1 MLMNILNW
9 RWQALTGIHAETSEC
24 VSLELIR
31 IITLCR
37 DVYAS
42 HLKEMKNCTNSNRL
56 IQLLTGDK
64 LRCRKSLA
72 ARASVQHFRYDFF
85 YGIRHFPGS
94 FWSSHWDSR
103 PQFSILF
110 STSKISNLQM
120 YQLPIYKSL
129 ALFSLR
135 FVQLIYFLY
144 SIKIDQ

>member
-9 RWQALTGIHAETSEC
+9 RWQPLTGIHAETLEC
-24 VSLELIR
+24 VSLEPIR

-72 ARASVQHFRYDFF
+72 ARASVQHFRYFL

-94 FWSSHWDSR
+94 FWSSLWDSR
-103 PQFSILF
+103 PQFSMILSAF
-110 STSKISNLQM
+110 KISTLQL
-120 YQLPIYKSL
+120 YQLPIYESL